1 MDSILTLPSRV
12 IINALGL
19 KTATACLSLLSVG
32 GILFIWLSHSQWF
45 IFSGVMVFII
55 SWLICSFIKLITN
68 ELFNVD
74 DILAHASAKEFDYR
88 DIPADST
95 LLTEHLK
102 TIVQLIRTVSRERD
116 KFVERLSE
124 IRYSCD
130 EMIKS
135 AGQVSNNAAL
145 QSEVTSSAAAA
156 VNELTA
162 SLSEIVERFEQ
173 VNTAAIQA
181 TTFTRQGRLSIDD
194 LASAC
199 QRIDSEV
206 LDTQQAMITLGEF
219 TEQVLQHSSAIQ
231 RIAEQTNLLALN
243 ASIEAARAG
252 EMGRGFSVVADEVRN
267 LADESRQSA
276 DTITNSISELNKQRK
291 IVSSKMN
298 QVSSQAKQCT
308 NDANE
313 ATDLLDRIQRES
325 ALVQTQVLEVS
336 SITGQQREA
345 TEEISKNI
353 SYVVERANENAYIAA
368 QTSKVADYLSSITSA
383 GEKQQ

>member
-1 MDSILTLPSRV
+1 MNTILTLPARV

-19 KTATACLSLLSVG
+19 KTATACLNIILLG
-32 GILFIWLSHSQWF
+32 GVLFIWLSHSQWF
-45 IFSGVMVFII
+45 IFSGIMVLII
-55 SWLICSFIKLITN
+55 SWLICSFIKLMTN
-68 ELFNVD
+68 ELFKVD
-74 DILAHASAKEFDYR
+74 NILEHASTKEFDYR

-95 LLTEHLK
+95 LLTDHLK
-102 TIVQLIRTVSRERD
+102 TIVELIRTVSRERD

-135 AGQVSNNAAL
+135 AAQVSNNAAL
-145 QSEVTSSAAAA
+145 QSDVTSSAAAA

-173 VNTAAIQA
+173 VNNAAIDA
-181 TTFTRQGRLSIDD
+181 SEFTRQGKVKVDD
-194 LASAC
+194 LAKEC

-206 LDTQQAMITLGEF
+206 HDTQQAIITLGEF
-219 TEQVLQHSSAIQ
+219 TEQVLNHSTAIQ
-231 RIAEQTNLLALN
+231 RIADQTNLLALN

-276 DTITNSISELNKQRK
+276 DTITNSIAELNKQRK
-291 IVSSKMN
+291 LVSTKMSN
-298 QVSSQAKQCT
+298 VSSQAKKCT
-308 NDANE
+308 QDATQ
-313 ATDLLDRIQRES
+313 ASDLLDRIQQES
-325 ALVQTQVLEVS
+325 ALVQTQVLDVS
-336 SITGQQREA
+336 AITGQQREA

-353 SYVVERANENAYIAA
+353 SHVVERANENAFIAA

-383 GEKQQ
+383 GEKQ